1 MLKEDMING
10 VAQCE
15 IFNGMKPEEV
25 ETLLSVINYHVKRF
39 SRDDL
44 IALAGDSIN
53 SLQIVAEGSVKGE
66 MIDFTGKTIK
76 IEDIEAPR
84 PLAPAF
90 LFGDNNRYPVNIV
103 ANNRVVLVTIPKK
116 EFVRMLILSEKLL
129 HNYLNI
135 ISSRAQFLS
144 ARLKFLSFQSIKG
157 KIAHYLLSVSK
168 LQEGTLMEL
177 DKTQSELASLFGVT
191 RPSLARAVRELD
203 RDGIISARGKNVIIL
218 QPDKLSAFLK

>member
-1 MLKEDMING
+1 MFHRL
-10 VAQCE
+10 AQSE
-15 IFNGMKPEEV
+15 IFRGINPSELEN
-25 ETLLSVINYHVKRF
+25 LLSVINYQVKRF

-44 IALAGDSIN
+44 IALAGDRIN

-90 LFGDNNRYPVNIV
+90 LFGDDNGYPVNIV
-103 ANNRVVLVTIPKK
+103 ANSSVTIVTIPKK

-129 HNYLNI
+129 HNYLDI

-157 KIAHYLLSVSK
+157 KIAHYLLSKSSP
-168 LQEGTLMEL
+168 GRSGNIEL
-177 DKTQSELASLFGVT
+177 DKSQSELAEIFGVT

-203 RDGIISARGKNVIIL
+203 RDGIISAKGRKVTIIN
-218 QPDKLSAFLK
+218 PVRLSSFLK

>member
-1 MLKEDMING
+1 MFHGL
-10 VAQCE
+10 AQCE
-15 IFNGMKPEEV
+15 IFRGINPSEL
-25 ETLLSVINYHVKRF
+25 ETLLSVINYQVKRF

-44 IALAGDSIN
+44 IALAGDRIN

-90 LFGDNNRYPVNIV
+90 LFGENNSYPVNIV
-103 ANNRVVLVTIPKK
+103 ANNNVTIVTIPKK

-129 HNYLNI
+129 HNYLDI

-157 KIAHYLLSVSK
+157 KIAHYLLSKSSQNRSGN
-168 LQEGTLMEL
+168 LEL
-177 DKTQSELASLFGVT
+177 DKSQSELAELFGVT

-203 RDGIISARGKNVIIL
+203 RDGIIRAKGRKVTILNPAR
-218 QPDKLSAFLK
+218 LSAFLK

>member
-1 MLKEDMING
+1 MFHGLAK
-10 VAQCE
+10 CE
-15 IFNGMKPEEV
+15 IFRGINPSEL
-25 ETLLSVINYHVKRF
+25 ETLLSVINYQVKRF
-39 SRDDL
+39 SKDDL
-44 IALAGDSIN
+44 IALAGDRIN

-90 LFGDNNRYPVNIV
+90 LFGENNSYPVNIV
-103 ANNRVVLVTIPKK
+103 ANNSVTIVTIPKK

-129 HNYLNI
+129 HNYLDI

-157 KIAHYLLSVSK
+157 KIAHYLLSTSS
-168 LQEGTLMEL
+168 LSRSGNFEL
-177 DKTQSELASLFGVT
+177 DKSQSELAELFGVT

-203 RDGIISARGKNVIIL
+203 RDGIISAKGRKVTIL
-218 QPDKLSAFLK
+218 NPGRLSAFLK